1 MSNKISKKLSRRK
14 KKIKSNNTK
23 KIKILK
29 KNRVKTV
36 YPVFTNKCKSHI
48 PINWKRFYSNSTT
61 NNYKNNKLLLEII
74 ETIPKINYNILEK
87 EVINLRNLSFNDN
100 NQEYTI
106 INDNQ
111 NTNKQT
117 NQNNQ
122 NNQNI
127 NQNQNINSFHNLLFT
142 RFSAQDVI
150 NEVVNEHQFLIKVS
164 FQFSILNTLQKYSNL
179 FIYCSKKDLY
189 KINKSFLNKIMS
201 RILFLNFYLDTIK
214 LPNNIILYYSNKKK
228 TLPPKYQKF
237 TTQNVNSAV
246 TDFSNITIYRKE
258 EMLKSILHELI
269 HFHNIDNPGNT
280 NTLLRELINTH
291 NVAPNNP
298 YYLNESITEV
308 LATLFNSVFISQQ
321 KSKLSLNSILNHYK
335 SIILNELIHNS
346 IQVSKIL
353 KNLGYNNLQSFYKLG
368 ITDKINQKSKVLHQ
382 ESDVFAYYILKMY
395 LLNQLSSFI
404 NTFNTSNK
412 IIVKKEDSNN
422 TNNIS
427 KLRFLFNQS
436 IQDKDLHRFVNY
448 LIKEGPNDRGLRMTA
463 HILE

>member
-1 MSNKISKKLSRRK
+1 MSNKKSKKLSRHKNTIRRK
-14 KKIKSNNTK
+14 NTK
-23 KIKILK
+23 KIKKIN
-29 KNRVKTV
+29 KNLV
-36 YPVFTNKCKSHI
+36 YPFFTNKCKKFI
-48 PINWKRFYSNSTT
+48 PTNWKKFISNSNT
-61 NNYKNNKLLLEII
+61 NNSYNNKLLLEII
-74 ETIPKINYNILEK
+74 ETIPKIKYDILEK
-87 EVINLRNLSFNDN
+87 EVINLGNLTYNDT
-100 NQEYTI
+100 NQEYVI

-111 NTNKQT
+111 NTHNE
-117 NQNNQ
+117 

-127 NQNQNINSFHNLLFT
+127 NIHQNQNINNFHKLLFT

-150 NEVVNEHQFLIKVS
+150 NEVVNDHQFLIKVS
-164 FQFSILNTLQKYSNL
+164 FQFSILNTLQKYYNL
-179 FIYCSKKDLY
+179 FIYCSKKDLH

-201 RILFLNFYLDTIK
+201 RILFLNFYLDITK
-214 LPNNIILYYSNKKK
+214 LPSNIILYYSNKKK

-246 TDFSNITIYRKE
+246 TDFLNITIYRKE

-280 NTLLRELINTH
+280 NTILRELINTH

-308 LATLFNSVFISQQ
+308 LATLFNSAFISQQ
-321 KSKLSLNSILNHYK
+321 KSKLSLNTILNYYK

-353 KNLGYNNLQSFYKLG
+353 KNIGYNNLQSFYRSG
-368 ITDKINQKSKVLHQ
+368 ITDKINQKSKVLYQ

-395 LLNQLSSFI
+395 LLNQLSLFI